1 MLCTSIET
9 GSSCQDDSKESI
21 QGTFKEEYNLAS

>member
-1 MLCTSIET
+1 MLCTSIEI
-9 GSSCQDDSKESI
+9 GSCQDDSKESI